1 MVLTGNICQ
10 GNISLSLE
18 ETNFVTI
25 DILYVFIRGSF

>member
-18 ETNFVTI
+18 ETNFVR
-25 DILYVFIRGSF
+25 VH